1 MMYDADKPN
10 HSFFADWEKPQ
21 EIKITRPF
29 VSQRGEVNEDKVYE
43 VAQLKYQNHT
53 IEVCIDGEKVW
64 IKKC

>member
-1 MMYDADKPN
+1 MIYDADKPN
-10 HSFFADWEKPQ
+10 HSFFDDWEKPQ
-21 EIKITRPF
+21 ELTIKRQF
-29 VSQRGEVNEDKVYE
+29 VSQRGEINDDIVYE